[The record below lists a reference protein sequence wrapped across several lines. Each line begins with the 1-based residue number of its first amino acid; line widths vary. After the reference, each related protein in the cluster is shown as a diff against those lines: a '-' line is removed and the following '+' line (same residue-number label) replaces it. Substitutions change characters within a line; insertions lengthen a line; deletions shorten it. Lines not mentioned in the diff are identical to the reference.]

1 MKVPFLDLY
10 SQYLRHQQELDAAM
24 NNVFRHSAFIGGKEV
39 RAFEQEF
46 AEWLGVEHCIGCGN
60 GTDALEILLEAMGI
74 GPGDEVIVPAMTW
87 ISTAEA
93 VTRTGACPVFADVLP
108 NLYTLDPQDV
118 AQKITSRTRAMIP
131 VHLYGQP
138 AEMNELQSL
147 AKDHG
152 LRIVEDCAQA
162 HGATYHGTHIGTL
175 GDAAAFSFYPGKNL
189 GAYGDAGAITTD
201 DGELANR
208 ARRLRNYG
216 SEVKYH
222 HPEVGF
228 NSRLD
233 TLPAVVLGAKLK
245 RLTMWNKMRQEA
257 ADRYFDLLGEAQG
270 IELPESSSENQ
281 HVWHIYAVR
290 VQHREAVLTALH
302 KAGVGAGI
310 HYPIPIHLLGAFEF
324 LEHKEGDFPKAE
336 SAASEMIS
344 LPMFPGISEAQQV
357 EVSRALVAAGKD
369 SQDS

>member
-1 MKVPFLDLY
+1 MNIPLVDLKW
-10 SQYLRHQQELDAAM
+10 QHQQIKEEVNEGFEEVM
-24 NNVFRHSAFIGGKEV
+24 STGAFIMGPPV
-39 RAFEQEF
+39 HQFENDF
-46 AEWLGVEHCIGCGN
+46 AEFCGVKHCVGLGN
-60 GTDALEILLEAMGI
+60 GTDALEIAMRALGI
-74 GPGDEVIVPAMTW
+74 GQDDEVILPANTFVA
-87 ISTAEA
+87 SALA
-93 VTRTGACPVFADVLP
+93 VMRCGAKPVLVDCDDNHLIDVEHCEKKIGQNTKAIMAVDLFGQM
-108 NLYTLDPQDV
+108 PQMGKLE
-118 AQKITSRTRAMIP
+118 KIASSAGI
-131 VHLYGQP
+131 VL
-138 AEMNELQSL
+138 
-147 AKDHG
+147 
-152 LRIVEDCAQA
+152 VEDAAQA
-162 HGATYHGTHIGTL
+162 QGASHRGRPAGSYGSIAGT
-175 GDAAAFSFYPGKNL
+175 SFYPGKNL

-201 DGELANR
+201 DGQLANR

-233 TLPAVVLGAKLK
+233 TLQAVVLGAKLK
-245 RLTMWNKMRQEA
+245 HLTMWNKMRQEA
-257 ADRYFDLLGEAQG
+257 ADHYFDLLGEAQG
-270 IELPESSSENQ
+270 IELPESSSENE

-302 KAGVGAGI
+302 KVGVGAGI

-324 LEHKEGDFPKAE
+324 LGHKKGDFPKAE

-357 EVSRALVAAGKD
+357 AVARALVAAVKD

>member
-1 MKVPFLDLY
+1 MRCGAKPVLVDCDDNHLI
-10 SQYLRHQQELDAAM
+10 D
-24 NNVFRHSAFIGGKEV
+24 
-39 RAFEQEF
+39 
-46 AEWLGVEHCIGCGN
+46 VEHCEKKIGQNTKAIMAVDLFGQMPQM
-60 GTDALEILLEAMGI
+60 GKLEKIASSAGI
-74 GPGDEVIVPAMTW
+74 
-87 ISTAEA
+87 
-93 VTRTGACPVFADVLP
+93 VL
-108 NLYTLDPQDV
+108 
-118 AQKITSRTRAMIP
+118 
-131 VHLYGQP
+131 
-138 AEMNELQSL
+138 
-147 AKDHG
+147 
-152 LRIVEDCAQA
+152 VEDAAQA
-162 HGATYHGTHIGTL
+162 QGASHRGRPAGSYGSIAGT
-175 GDAAAFSFYPGKNL
+175 SFYPGKNL

-233 TLPAVVLGAKLK
+233 TLQAVVLGAKLK
-245 RLTMWNKMRQEA
+245 HLTMWNKMRQEA

-357 EVSRALVAAGKD
+357 EVSRALVAAVKD